1 MQKQTLIKKKND
13 PHDLPK
19 RISVFP
25 LTGAIFFPKT
35 TLPLNIFEKRYI
47 QLVTDCMKEKKL
59 FGMVQSKVNKDLKTD
74 VYNIGCLGRIISFD
88 ETVDKRFII
97 SLAGIIRFKI
107 QEELETDKLYREFNV
122 DYTDFINDLNLE
134 KNEYKKL
141 ENKSLIEKL
150 KIFFHKKNYAI
161 KFSELEKLDF
171 DQMIS
176 TICMISPFSSEEKQK
191 LIETTNIEEKI
202 KALDEIVNF
211 GLLDNF
217 NTKIIQ

>member
-1 MQKQTLIKKKND
+1 
-13 PHDLPK
+13 
-19 RISVFP
+19 
-25 LTGAIFFPKT
+25 
-35 TLPLNIFEKRYI
+35 
-47 QLVTDCMKEKKL
+47 MKEKKL